1 MTEDTLPKLL
11 WRNAQKMG
19 QKVALREKDLGIWQE
34 ITWEQYLEHVRNF
47 SLGLVSLGLKRG
59 DKIAIIGDN
68 RPEWVYAEL
77 AVQAAGGVSV
87 GIYQDSLAKEVGYII
102 DHSDAVFVVVE
113 DQEQVDKILEI
124 KDSFPRVQKVIYY
137 DPKGLRN
144 YREPLLLSFQEV
156 EEQGRRF
163 GLAHPDFFE
172 DRLAQGQ
179 GDDLAIISYTSG
191 TTGFPKG
198 AMLTHRNLISMAK
211 NLLAIDPMT
220 SDDQYVSFLP
230 LAWIG
235 EQMMSL
241 SASLWVGSTVNFP
254 EEPETVAENLREIGP
269 HVLFSP
275 PRIWENMIST
285 IQVKMED
292 STFLK
297 KSLYRLFLPI
307 GYQVAEY
314 RFQKRAVPLGLRLLY
329 QLGDFLIFSAIKDHL
344 GLLRLRRAY
353 TGGAA
358 LGPDVFRFF
367 HALGVNLKQIYG
379 QTEISGIS
387 VVHRDGD
394 IKFHTVGLP
403 INETEVRIDP
413 ETGEILSRSP
423 SVFQGY
429 YKNPAA
435 TAETLAGGWLHSGD
449 AGYLDENG
457 HLVVIDRIK
466 DVMRLADN
474 SIFSPQFIENKL
486 KFSMYIKEAVVVGKD
501 RPYVIAL
508 LNIDMANTGK
518 WAENHR
524 LAYTTYTDLAQKPEV
539 YQLLRREVEKV
550 NRDLPEAA
558 RIRRFV
564 SLHKE
569 LDADD
574 EELTRTRK
582 IRRGYVYEK
591 YKDLIE
597 AIYRGDEAVKVEVKI
612 RYRDGREAV
621 VETSLRVMDLT
632 REEEGQGLPGT
643 LRQVPGVQA

>member
-1 MTEDTLPKLL
+1 MNEDTLPKLL
-11 WRNAQKMG
+11 WRNALQAG
-19 QKVALREKDLGIWQE
+19 NRVALREKEFGIWGE
-34 ITWEQYLEHVRNF
+34 VTWQGYLEHVRDF
-47 SLGLVSLGLKRG
+47 SLGLISLGLGQG

-87 GIYQDSLAKEVGYII
+87 GIYQDSLPKEVAYVI
-102 DHSDAVFVVVE
+102 DHSDALYVVVE

-124 KDSFPRVQKVIYY
+124 KEYFPRVKAVIYY

-144 YREPLLLSFQEV
+144 YQEPFLMAFEEV
-156 EEQGRRF
+156 EERGRRF
-163 GLAHPDFFE
+163 GAEHPGFFE
-172 DRLAQGQ
+172 ASLSRGQ
-179 GDDLAIISYTSG
+179 ANDPAIISYTSG

-198 AMLTHRNLISMAK
+198 AMLSHRNLISMAR
-211 NLLAIDPMT
+211 NLLAFDPMAPG
-220 SDDQYVSFLP
+220 DEYVSFLP

-254 EEPETVAENLREIGP
+254 EEPETVPENLREIGP
-269 HVLFSP
+269 HIIFSP
-275 PRIWENMIST
+275 PRIWENMVST
-285 IQVKMED
+285 VQVKIED

-297 KSLYRLFLPI
+297 KVFYRAFMPV
-307 GYQVAEY
+307 GYRMADY
-314 RFQKRAVPLGLRLLY
+314 KFQKEPAPLTLRFLY
-329 QLGDFLIFSAIKDHL
+329 ALGNFLVFSAIKDHL

-387 VVHRDGD
+387 VVHRDDD
-394 IKFHTVGLP
+394 IKFHTVGRP
-403 INETEVRIDP
+403 IEETEIRIDP

-435 TAETLAGGWLHSGD
+435 TTETLAGGWLHSGD
-449 AGYLDENG
+449 AGYLEESG
-457 HLVVIDRIK
+457 HLVVIDRMK

-474 SIFSPQFIENKL
+474 SIFSPQYIENKL
-486 KFSMYIKEAVVVGKD
+486 KFSMYIKEAVVVGKE
-501 RPYVIAL
+501 RPFVIAL
-508 LNIDMANTGK
+508 INIDMANAGK

-539 YQLLRREVEKV
+539 YQLLRAEVERV

-591 YKDLIE
+591 YQDLVE
-597 AIYRGDEAVKVEVKI
+597 AIYRGDETVKVEARI
-612 RYRDGREAV
+612 RYRDGREGV
-621 VETSLRVMDLT
+621 VETALRVMDLSSGGEAT
-632 REEEGQGLPGT
+632 RVLTNCVLSG
-643 LRQVPGVQA
+643 